1 VEDLRVEN
9 GAVAATNDLKL
20 NVPGADS
27 FGMDALGR
35 AYVVSVNGP
44 VYRIDPSPAG

>member
-1 VEDLRVEN
+1 MALRVKD
-9 GAVAATNDLKL
+9 GALASDEDLKL
-20 NVPGADS
+20 NVPGVDS

-44 VYRIDPSPAG
+44 IYRIDPAG

>member
-1 VEDLRVEN
+1 
-9 GAVAATNDLKL
+9 VASNDDLKL

-35 AYVVSVNGP
+35 AYVASLNGP
-44 VYRIDPSPAG
+44 VYRIDPAGP